1 MTNKQ
6 LRQGVSSANRVVRKL
21 KLNTRPGQDV
31 SEALREIDELP
42 GMDEVSV
49 DSKTGNEKKNVLHL
63 AYDASRIS
71 IQGIEAILSSHD
83 IALSDDWW
91 TRFKEKQYRFTDQNV
106 KDNAAYV
113 PSCCNKMP
121 PGAGSK

>member
-1 MTNKQ
+1 MKNTQ
-6 LRQGVSSANRVVRKL
+6 MRQGVSQANRVIRKL
-21 KLNTRPGQDV
+21 KLDKPLEEDISAAVG
-31 SEALREIDELP
+31 EINELP

-49 DSKTGNEKKNVLHL
+49 DEKSGVLRL
-63 AYDASRIS
+63 AYDAGRLS
-71 IQGIEAILSSHD
+71 IDGIEAVLSQHGV
-83 IALSDDWW
+83 ALSDDWW
-91 TRFKEKQYRFTDQNV
+91 TRMKKNQYRFVDQNV

>member
-1 MTNKQ
+1 MTTKQ
-6 LRQGVSSANRVVRKL
+6 LRSGVSLANRVVRNL
-21 KLNTRPGQDV
+21 KLNTRARQDV
-31 SEALREIDELP
+31 SGALREVDELF
-42 GMDEVSV
+42 GMDEVSF
-49 DSKTGNEKKNVLHL
+49 DEKKNVLHL